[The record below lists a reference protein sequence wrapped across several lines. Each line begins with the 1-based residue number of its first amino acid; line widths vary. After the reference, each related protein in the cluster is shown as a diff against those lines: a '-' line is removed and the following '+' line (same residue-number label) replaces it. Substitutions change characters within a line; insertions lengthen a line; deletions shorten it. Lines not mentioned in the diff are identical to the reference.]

1 MICAQSRRVFRTI
14 QGVRLKQPTF
24 PRVLS
29 DAMSIP
35 LAALMFLPETWDVAQ
50 DMAWQHRSAA
60 VADGYANRSCYAAG
74 VLLEYLRADGL
85 LWRSTRKLGHGAA
98 VQWCCDRVF
107 SRLVGHSI
115 PGCLWKC
122 GKEQASGLPYWVRL
136 V

>member
-1 MICAQSRRVFRTI
+1 MRHGMAGQKRRCGRRLCEPLVLRSGRLARVSSRGR
-14 QGVRLKQPTF
+14 
-24 PRVLS
+24 
-29 DAMSIP
+29 
-35 LAALMFLPETWDVAQ
+35 
-50 DMAWQHRSAA
+50 
-60 VADGYANRSCYAAG
+60 
-74 VLLEYLRADGL
+74 L